1 MSQAPDVVKLAMVGL
16 VGGKGGFGAALRA
29 MAKQAGDK
37 KTTDFGACRDL
48 QVDTPFRDSEVW
60 TSSFLFTMK
69 RCYSIVAHMCILIEF

>member
-1 MSQAPDVVKLAMVGL
+1 MVKLAMVGL

-48 QVDTPFRDSEVW
+48 QVDT
-60 TSSFLFTMK
+60 SFCDLKFVTVPL
-69 RCYSIVAHMCILIEF
+69 YNAISHVAAL